1 MKKSFLLLACLL
13 LTFASCSDDDDRV
26 SEVVL
31 NAKSIGTNNSYQI
44 TDAETGAAYYS
55 ENACIA
61 SVSDKGLVSAMFC
74 GETNI
79 VITEKNSIRKLKVT
93 VKPVLDF
100 AMIPSFKVL
109 NCTAA
114 TMASFLKSIGGGTFT
129 EKTIEETD
137 TKAEAGGTTILTYKM
152 TSSASKV
159 SHYTSTI
166 SNQIFNRAII
176 SGDTRVTYKIY
187 LNKKLVS
194 ETELKQFVQ
203 ERFELSDV
211 PQADAVFS
219 RVSTGVYMSGTNL
232 LGDSVVVN
240 ETTEDGNSYYV
251 ITIGYFP
258 IYID

>member
-93 VKPVLDF
+93 VKPILDF
-100 AMIPSFKVL
+100 AMIPSFKVV

-114 TMASFLKSIGGGTFT
+114 TMTSFLKSIGGGTFT
-129 EKTIEETD
+129 ETTEG
-137 TKAEAGGTTILTYKM
+137 TKVEPGSTTILTYKM

-166 SNQIFNRAII
+166 SNQVFNRAII

-211 PQADAVFS
+211 PQAESVFS

>member
-13 LTFASCSDDDDRV
+13 LVFASCSDDDDKV
-26 SEVVL
+26 SEIVL
-31 NAKSIGTNNSYQI
+31 NAQNIGTNNSYQI

-79 VITEKNSIRKLKVT
+79 VITEKNSTRKLKVI

-100 AMIPSFKVL
+100 AMIPSFKVAD
-109 NCTAA
+109 CTLA
-114 TMASFLKSIGGGTFT
+114 TMTSFLKSIGGGTFT
-129 EKTIEETD
+129 ETIEET
-137 TKAEAGGTTILTYKM
+137 KASAGGTILTYKM
-152 TSSASKV
+152 TSSTSKV
-159 SHYTSTI
+159 SHYTSSI
-166 SNQIFNRAII
+166 ENSILDRGII

-203 ERFELSDV
+203 ERFEVSDA
-211 PQADAVFS
+211 PQAESVFS
-219 RVSTGVYMSGTNL
+219 RVITGVDMSGTSL
-232 LGDSVVVN
+232 LGDSVTVS

-251 ITIGYFP
+251 ITIGYVP
-258 IYID
+258 VYYPVYD